1 MGFILVGIYV
11 GKWAQI
17 DFVLYLLSVF
27 ACKFRMLE
35 GRIVWGGNSSVKQ
48 LKAPAEFIGVLVTTS

>member
-1 MGFILVGIYV
+1 MGFILVGIYA

-27 ACKFRMLE
+27 ACKSRILE
-35 GRIVWGGNSSVKQ
+35 GALFEAEIVQSNS
-48 LKAPAEFIGVLVTTS
+48 